1 MTYKI
6 LTYSTA
12 LLAVFAMTPQVQAE
26 TVKTTKIIEAKEMPD
41 MTKTDFSVFDVNN
54 DGQFSKEEVGE
65 KLFYVF
71 DRDGNEVIDN
81 LEWDHKSMMTIIP
94 MEEHNYKFI
103 DKNED
108 GYVDQSQY
116 TYKEF
121 FQTSGLMKF
130 DKNYNGLS
138 ASEFIETSFQVL
150 DDNDN
155 NLIDIEEWEEA
166 YSKATSP
173 ENAQQ
178 ENYNN

>member
-12 LLAVFAMTPQVQAE
+12 LLAIFAMSPQANAE
-26 TVKTTKIIEAKEMPD
+26 TVKTTTIHEAKDLPEMK
-41 MTKTDFSVFDVNN
+41 KTDFSVFDVNK
-54 DGQFSKEEVGE
+54 DGEFSKQEVGE

-81 LEWDHKSMMTIIP
+81 VEWDRKSMMTIIP
-94 MEEHNYKFI
+94 MEEHNYKFV

-108 GYVDQSQY
+108 GYIDQSQY
-116 TYKEF
+116 TYQEF
-121 FQTSGLMKF
+121 FQTSGLIKF

-138 ASEFIETSFQVL
+138 ASEFIEEEFQAL
-150 DDNDN
+150 DDNDD
-155 NLIDIEEWEEA
+155 NLISYEEWKEA

-173 ENAQQ
+173 ENAQP
-178 ENYNN
+178 ENYNK